1 MFSRGERRVHIP
13 RWQEYHLSVDETSAE
28 WQSRTQPAPRRWSL
42 EQLDAA
48 TRVSHRMESGKG
60 MLLIEVQGCEPAK
73 LLVSFA
79 QRTEE
84 PLLSTVRSDGRT
96 SGFARHWM
104 QICDESHLSCKR
116 TGSVLPTRVIQ
127 LQIIH
132 EELKARL
139 LVTNGEE
146 ARYAALKKGID
157 FSELSH
163 TFREAL
169 EIAAGIGLQ
178 YIWIDALCILQ
189 DDDHDWAR
197 ESAKMGDVYRHA
209 AITINAFASADGM
222 GQCTTAYPPNNLVDY
237 ACRIGGEV
245 YVHEEDGGFA
255 DVYELEGIIQT
266 RGWVFQEEQLSP
278 RRLYCG
284 KHHLVWKCAEMW
296 ARNDRPCGFSGE
308 VFDKPFMSTYPC
320 SNWSFAYRQWRR
332 MVQSYTRHN
341 LTYAAKD
348 KLPAISGLAAVFE
361 QGFPGHHVGDYL
373 GGIWRGDIYR
383 GLLWYRDGNA
393 IDRDRRIEG
402 PSWSWASW
410 DGPINFVFEDD
421 DAGWPARMTWQ
432 PQRKYPCKVR
442 EASTTLMDPDNKY
455 GRVSS
460 GRIVVKGKVLMNAG
474 RSKDQVLLSRSTLSP
489 AIQTVSNVRL
499 HSHSRDPTTYD
510 LTFSNEQTLSSIAP
524 HTDTNTSPNK
534 SSPPLALPALTHP
547 HIHLDK
553 AYIHNS
559 TTIHPQTGSFQ
570 EALTLTT
577 QAKATFTEADLH
589 RRGEWL
595 LSESILNGVTAL
607 RAFIEID
614 NTVHHKCLTTAIHL
628 KHSWRNHCHIQ
639 LVAFA
644 QDPLFSGPNGQ
655 ANRDLMN
662 SAFTDHGA
670 HIDVLGV
677 TPYVESDLESAKKNI
692 QWAITT
698 AWQLDKHLDFHLD
711 YHLDPTKGALVWFT
725 LFGGDE
731 WERLKLEIGA
741 GEDALQVSFVGL
753 PSSDLYMAAPPLSS
767 PSTSACD
774 SKEDAVG
781 DRVRGTIRVPDLI
794 RRYGLDVVLGVNNVG
809 NAFTPWGSVDP
820 VALACLGVGVYQA
833 GTVEDAELLYEC
845 VSTRARAAIGLGE
858 EEENGLRDFEY

>member
-1 MFSRGERRVHIP
+1 MEPRPSHSQEGKGLWQPDQGPSKSQMLEETFDPADQPEQEPPQPEVPTRALDTIHQMSTWLRAERWNMSLPERNQSMPPALRATQNIDRLCTRCAAFDWKTIWKQMHRGKPNWPSKQHRPLSTMYNHL
-13 RWQEYHLSVDETSAE
+13 RWQEYHLSVGETSAE

-48 TRVSHRMESGKG
+48 TCVSHRMESGKG
-60 MLLIEVQGCEPAK
+60 VLLIEVQGCEPAK
-73 LLVSFA
+73 LSVSFA

-116 TGSVLPTRVIQ
+116 TGSILPTRVIQ

-146 ARYAALKKGID
+146 ARYAALSHRWSCSTSLTVTTHNLERLKKGID

-222 GQCTTAYPPNNLVDY
+222 GQCTTAYPPTNLVDY

-284 KHHLVWKCAEMW
+284 QHHLVWKCAEMW

-320 SNWSFAYRQWRR
+320 SNWKFAYRQWRR

-442 EASTTLMDPDNKY
+442 EASTTLTDPDNKY

-474 RSKDQVLLSRSTLSP
+474 RLGEQSENTRPT
-489 AIQTVSNVRL
+489 
-499 HSHSRDPTTYD
+499 DP
-510 LTFSNEQTLSSIAP
+510 E
-524 HTDTNTSPNK
+524 
-534 SSPPLALPALTHP
+534 
-547 HIHLDK
+547 IHLDHDETFPEDSVLLP
-553 AYIHNS
+553 I
-559 TTIHPQTGSFQ
+559 
-570 EALTLTT
+570 T
-577 QAKATFTEADLH
+577 QRSGLLLRMDPRTANDAMRVF
-589 RRGEWL
+589 RR
-595 LSESILNGVTAL
+595 
-607 RAFIEID
+607 
-614 NTVHHKCLTTAIHL
+614 
-628 KHSWRNHCHIQ
+628 
-639 LVAFA
+639 
-644 QDPLFSGPNGQ
+644 
-655 ANRDLMN
+655 
-662 SAFTDHGA
+662 
-670 HIDVLGV
+670 
-677 TPYVESDLESAKKNI
+677 
-692 QWAITT
+692 
-698 AWQLDKHLDFHLD
+698 
-711 YHLDPTKGALVWFT
+711 
-725 LFGGDE
+725 
-731 WERLKLEIGA
+731 
-741 GEDALQVSFVGL
+741 
-753 PSSDLYMAAPPLSS
+753 
-767 PSTSACD
+767 
-774 SKEDAVG
+774 
-781 DRVRGTIRVPDLI
+781 
-794 RRYGLDVVLGVNNVG
+794 
-809 NAFTPWGSVDP
+809 
-820 VALACLGVGVYQA
+820 
-833 GTVEDAELLYEC
+833 
-845 VSTRARAAIGLGE
+845 IGLCIRPE
-858 EEENGLRDFEY
+858 RHEDFNWMRGARWETQELALE

>member
-1 MFSRGERRVHIP
+1 MEPGPSQSQKGKGPWQPDQGPSKSQMLEETFDASEQPEQGPPQPQTPGGFWQPDQEPSQSRMPKETLFSHEKLEQEPPQPEVSTRALDIIHQMSTWLRAERWSMSLTERNQSMPPALRATQNIDRLCTGCAAFDWKTIWKQMHRGKLNWPTKQHRPLSTMYNHLRSAYEGCHLCTLICVAMFSRGERRVHIP

-48 TRVSHRMESGKG
+48 TRVSHHMESGKG
-60 MLLIEVQGCEPAK
+60 VLLIEVQGCEPAK

-84 PLLSTVRSDGRT
+84 PLLPTVRSDGRT

-116 TGSVLPTRVIQ
+116 TGSILPTRVIQ

-146 ARYAALKKGID
+146 ARYAALSHRWSCSTSLTVTTHNLERLKKGID
-157 FSELSH
+157 FAELSH

-222 GQCTTAYPPNNLVDY
+222 GQCTTAYPPTNLVDY

-255 DVYELEGIIQT
+255 DVYEPEGVTQT

-284 KHHLVWKCAEMW
+284 QHHLVWKCAEMW

-320 SNWSFAYRQWRR
+320 SNWKFAYRQWRR

-348 KLPAISGLAAVFE
+348 KLPAISGLAAVFDQE
-361 QGFPGHHVGDYL
+361 FPGHHVGDYL

-421 DAGWPARMTWQ
+421 DASWPARMTWQ

-442 EASTTLMDPDNKY
+442 EASTILTDPENKY

-460 GRIVVKGKVLMNAG
+460 GRMVVKGKVLMNAG
-474 RSKDQVLLSRSTLSP
+474 RLGEQSENTRPT
-489 AIQTVSNVRL
+489 
-499 HSHSRDPTTYD
+499 DP
-510 LTFSNEQTLSSIAP
+510 E
-524 HTDTNTSPNK
+524 
-534 SSPPLALPALTHP
+534 
-547 HIHLDK
+547 IHLDHDETFPEDSVLLP
-553 AYIHNS
+553 I
-559 TTIHPQTGSFQ
+559 
-570 EALTLTT
+570 T
-577 QAKATFTEADLH
+577 QRSGLLLRMDPRTANDAMRVF
-589 RRGEWL
+589 RR
-595 LSESILNGVTAL
+595 
-607 RAFIEID
+607 
-614 NTVHHKCLTTAIHL
+614 
-628 KHSWRNHCHIQ
+628 
-639 LVAFA
+639 
-644 QDPLFSGPNGQ
+644 
-655 ANRDLMN
+655 
-662 SAFTDHGA
+662 
-670 HIDVLGV
+670 
-677 TPYVESDLESAKKNI
+677 
-692 QWAITT
+692 
-698 AWQLDKHLDFHLD
+698 
-711 YHLDPTKGALVWFT
+711 
-725 LFGGDE
+725 
-731 WERLKLEIGA
+731 
-741 GEDALQVSFVGL
+741 
-753 PSSDLYMAAPPLSS
+753 
-767 PSTSACD
+767 
-774 SKEDAVG
+774 
-781 DRVRGTIRVPDLI
+781 
-794 RRYGLDVVLGVNNVG
+794 
-809 NAFTPWGSVDP
+809 
-820 VALACLGVGVYQA
+820 
-833 GTVEDAELLYEC
+833 
-845 VSTRARAAIGLGE
+845 IGLCIRPE
-858 EEENGLRDFEY
+858 RHEDFNWMRGARWETQELALE